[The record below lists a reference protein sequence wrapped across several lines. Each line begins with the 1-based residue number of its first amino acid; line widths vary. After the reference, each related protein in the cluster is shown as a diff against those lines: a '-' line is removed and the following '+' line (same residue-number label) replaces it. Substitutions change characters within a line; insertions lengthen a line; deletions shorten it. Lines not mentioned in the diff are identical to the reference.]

1 MTMKL
6 TVKHLF
12 QRGSSWQFRRR
23 VPDDVRDTVGKREW
37 TKSLGSVAQD
47 RAIELARRQ
56 TAISDQEIISARAK
70 AGRNLSFEA
79 EVAIEDEAF
88 FRTIKKYGGIE
99 AASRALGS
107 DRQAAI
113 DEGLTQRERN
123 LLAKKTMFSSAF
135 ERDQALYPV
144 SFKKHQEI
152 GFDNF
157 IRVNGDVAVD
167 EISRDQ
173 VMAYVAD
180 CRGRGHAE
188 TSIKR
193 RLGALGAVVNRY
205 YQDHDI
211 TRRNP
216 FHRVP
221 LKGGGATKEDRV
233 PIDEEQVVAFDTYL
247 REATGLRP
255 RTLGLLWLV
264 RSSSLG
270 PSEAAG
276 LEPGDIVL
284 EHDVPHVVVRPNSLR
299 DLKVK
304 SRRRLFPLVGEVLEH
319 VGEIPGSSF
328 NSNAASALL
337 NKHLRQAVDLRA
349 KQSIYSFRHR
359 IKDKLYAAGATRD
372 QAMYLMGHS
381 PGSAH
386 DKYGANDFPLAE
398 LACLVEAAI

>member
-1 MTMKL
+1 MTMNL

-12 QRGSSWQFRRR
+12 QRGSNWQFRRR
-23 VPDDVRDTVGKREW
+23 VPDDVREAVGKREW
-37 TKSLGSVAQD
+37 TKSLGAVAQD

-56 TAISDQEIISARAK
+56 TAITDQEIISARAK
-70 AGRNLSFEA
+70 AGQNVSFEA

-88 FRTIKKYGGIE
+88 FRTVKKYGGIE
-99 AASRALGS
+99 ATSRALGS

-123 LLAKKTMFSSAF
+123 LLANKTMFSSAF

-152 GFDNF
+152 GFENF
-157 IRVNGDVAVD
+157 IRVNGDVAID

-180 CRGRGHAE
+180 CRARGHAE

-284 EHDVPHVVVRPNSLR
+284 EHEVPHVVVRPNSLR

-304 SRRRLFPLVGEVLEH
+304 SRQRLFPLVGEVLEH
-319 VGEIPGSSF
+319 VRGIPGGAF
-328 NSNAASALL
+328 NPNATSALI
-337 NKHLRQAVDLRA
+337 NKHLRRAVELRP
-349 KQSIYSFRHR
+349 KQSAYSFRHR
-359 IKDKLYAAGATRD
+359 MKDRLYAAGATRD
-372 QAMYLMGHS
+372 QALYLMGHS
-381 PGSAH
+381 SASAH
-386 DKYGANDFPLAE
+386 DRYGGAQPSLCE
-398 LACLVEAAI
+398 LRDLVSGAL

>member
-1 MTMKL
+1 MTMNL

-23 VPDDVRDTVGKREW
+23 VPDDVREAVGKREW
-37 TKSLGSVAQD
+37 TKSLGAVAQD

-56 TAISDQEIISARAK
+56 TAITDQEIISARAK
-70 AGRNLSFEA
+70 AGQTLSFEA

-123 LLAKKTMFSSAF
+123 LLANKTMFSSAL

-144 SFKKHQEI
+144 SFRKHQEI
-152 GFDNF
+152 GFENF
-157 IRVNGDVAVD
+157 IRVNGDVAID

-180 CRGRGHAE
+180 CRARGHAE

-193 RLGALGAVVNRY
+193 RLGALGAVVNRF
-205 YQDHDI
+205 YQDRDI

-221 LKGGGATKEDRV
+221 LKAGGATKEDRI
-233 PIDEEQVVAFDTYL
+233 PLDEEQVAAFDDYL
-247 REATGLRP
+247 RRATGLRP

-276 LEPGDIVL
+276 LESADIVL

-319 VGEIPGSSF
+319 VSEISCNSF
-328 NSNAASALL
+328 NSNATSALL
-337 NKHLRQAVDLRA
+337 NKHLRQAIDLLP
-349 KQSIYSFRHR
+349 KQSVYSFRHR
-359 IKDKLYAAGATRD
+359 MKDRLYAAGATRD
-372 QAMYLMGHS
+372 QAIYLMGHS
-381 PGSAH
+381 ASSAH
-386 DKYGANDFPLAE
+386 DRYGSSSPE
-398 LACLVEAAI
+398 LAQLRDLVANAI